1 MEQCPSEQTGRY
13 KAALAARLVGTHA
26 NGERLL
32 VDLTGGFGVDSAL
45 MAPAFTHATYVERS
59 EALCDI
65 ARHNFPLLGLPR
77 AEVVC
82 ADGTQYLQSLLPV
95 SPLESF
101 WQPHAYLS
109 RPRPPRQPWLEG
121 LRLHARRGD
130 LC

>member
-95 SPLESF
+95 SPSNPSGSRTLI
-101 WQPHAYLS
+101 YLD
-109 RPRPPRQPWLEG
+109 P
-121 LRLHARRGD
+121 ARRDSHGWKV
-130 LC
+130 